1 MANMKPA
8 NQKSNPTDHKVA
20 ETQTWATCPSCGAR
34 HIAEQGPCPNCGGR
48 KAKKVAE

>member
-8 NQKSNPTDHKVA
+8 NQKSNPADHQAA
-20 ETQTWATCPSCGAR
+20 ETQTWVTCQSCGAR